1 MIGPGAA
8 RVIATAQ
15 LFPRLNL
22 RRRHSGEVAFD
33 QRFRGDQTISAAI
46 RSLLVEQMPMVVFV
60 HGQDESLLRRRNAKV
75 DLLGAVSMLEAS
87 RFEVR
92 EWVVPTSEPPTPALG
107 QPVVWIVIPPPVPER
122 RTIEVTDAE
131 QALLEAVEELI
142 AGGEPVWLNLAP
154 SVLPKMGHDDPWQRL
169 AMPLGLKVDTAR
181 VVFEQVRD
189 QAGEPI
195 NQRIQEIVDFEPEH
209 PIARAADGLRA
220 TFDLPV
226 AVEPLEA
233 PARLHHTV
241 LAAIEARPNRWLES
255 DWMLNPATIDEPADT
270 DRFDRPLPIAIA
282 VVRLDPMGAG
292 GQQRLIVVG
301 SGGWLL
307 SYVADLVVSIGGER
321 AVLLNPG
328 NYELLLAG
336 VAWLA
341 GADALIAS
349 SPVSRQVARL
359 DGITPAVRT
368 RWRWIAM
375 AGLPAACLLLGVIVW
390 LVRRT

>member
-1 MIGPGAA
+1 MC
-8 RVIATAQ
+8 RV
-15 LFPRLNL
+15 L
-22 RRRHSGEVAFD
+22 RVQRSGFYAWLKEPVSRRSRED
-33 QRFRGDQTISAAI
+33 QRLLGQI
-46 RSLLVEQMPMVVFV
+46 RPLFIASGGTYGSPWI
-60 HGQDESLLRRRNAKV
+60 HR
-75 DLLGAVSMLEAS
+75 DLLE
-87 RFEVR
+87 
-92 EWVVPTSEPPTPALG
+92 LG
-107 QPVVWIVIPPPVPER
+107 E
-122 RTIEVTDAE
+122 TC
-131 QALLEAVEELI
+131 
-142 AGGEPVWLNLAP
+142 
-154 SVLPKMGHDDPWQRL
+154 SVHRVARL
-169 AMPLGLKVDTAR
+169 MR
-181 VVFEQVRD
+181 Q
-189 QAGEPI
+189 
-195 NQRIQEIVDFEPEH
+195 N
-209 PIARAADGLRA
+209 GLRA

-226 AVEPLEA
+226 AVEPLET
-233 PARLHHTV
+233 PAHLHHTV

-341 GADALIAS
+341 GADTLIAS